1 MTDRA
6 VSTTLNYVLSLG
18 IATLLITGL
27 LLAGGT
33 FVDDRRENVVR
44 SELTVVGQQIAAD
57 LARAD
62 RLVTASAGPTD
73 VRVEQS
79 LPERITGVLYRVSL
93 HESPDQRLVLN
104 TTEVEVSVAVNV
116 TTRTP
121 LEDSRA
127 EGGDLSIVYDESGGH
142 LEVRDG

>member
-44 SELTVVGQQIAAD
+44 SELTVVGQQLAAD

-62 RLVTASAGPTD
+62 RLVTASAGSPD

-79 LPERITGVLYRVSL
+79 LPERITGVMYRVRL
-93 HESPDQRLVLN
+93 QEAPDQRLVLN
-104 TTEVEVSVAVNV
+104 TTELDVSVAVNV
-116 TTRTP
+116 TTRTS
-121 LEDSRA
+121 LADSGA
-127 EGGDLSIVYDESGGH
+127 EGGDMAIVYDTSDDH
-142 LEVRDG
+142 LEVTDA